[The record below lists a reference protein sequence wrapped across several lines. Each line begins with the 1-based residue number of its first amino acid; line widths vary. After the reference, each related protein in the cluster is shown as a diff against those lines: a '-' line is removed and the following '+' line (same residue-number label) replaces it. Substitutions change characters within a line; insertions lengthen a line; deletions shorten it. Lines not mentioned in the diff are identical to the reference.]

1 MVSNIM
7 RNLTDYK
14 VFESNSE
21 DDTERLALLID
32 HNKSMILKFFSDKGM
47 ESDFVAIEDPEEF
60 IMEYWPESHDGS
72 ISNRISYYIDELV
85 GILSKK
91 LKTGVD
97 WRFGPNGNAQRIIFT
112 LNNPISEE
120 YYNTILNYIKTKET
134 LKYV

>member
-1 MVSNIM
+1 M

-21 DDTERLALLID
+21 DETERLALLID

-72 ISNRISYYIDELV
+72 ISNRI
-85 GILSKK
+85 
-91 LKTGVD
+91 
-97 WRFGPNGNAQRIIFT
+97 
-112 LNNPISEE
+112 
-120 YYNTILNYIKTKET
+120 
-134 LKYV
+134 